1 MKKMII
7 ILLMAIMLT
16 GCGATVDR
24 ETQSETSRFIELE
37 RTNAWLIVAD
47 KETGVMYSVSNGG
60 YNMGT
65 FTLLVD
71 ENGKP
76 LVWEGK
82 DER

>member
-24 ETQSETSRFIELE
+24 EAQSETSRFTLIELTGKWE
-37 RTNAWLIVAD
+37 VVAD
-47 KETGVMYSVSNGG
+47 KETGVMYAVSNGG
-60 YNMGT
+60 YNLGT

-76 LVWEGK
+76 LVWEG
-82 DER
+82 ESE

>member
-1 MKKMII
+1 MKRMILI
-7 ILLMAIMLT
+7 VLMAIMMT
-16 GCGATVDR
+16 GCGSTVDR

-37 RTNAWLIVAD
+37 RTSRWMIVAD

-60 YNMGT
+60 YNHGV

-76 LVWEGK
+76 LVWEG
-82 DER
+82 ESNE

>member
-1 MKKMII
+1 MKKIII

-16 GCGATVDR
+16 GCGAKVDK
-24 ETQSETSRFIELE
+24 ETQSETSRFMELE
-37 RTNAWLIVAD
+37 RTDGWMIVAD

-60 YNMGT
+60 YNRGT

-76 LVWEGK
+76 LVWGGK
-82 DER
+82 R

>member
-16 GCGATVDR
+16 GCGAKVDK

-37 RTNAWLIVAD
+37 RTSRWMIVAD

-60 YNMGT
+60 YNAGT

-76 LVWEGK
+76 LIWEGK
-82 DER
+82 NER

>member
-16 GCGATVDR
+16 GCGRTTVDK
-24 ETQSETSRFIELE
+24 ETQPETSRFMELE
-37 RTNAWLIVAD
+37 RTGKWLIVAD

-60 YNMGT
+60 YNIGT

-71 ENGKP
+71 ENGRP
-76 LVWEGK
+76 LIWEG
-82 DER
+82 ESE

>member
-7 ILLMAIMLT
+7 ILLMAMMLT

-37 RTNAWLIVAD
+37 RASTWLIVAD
-47 KETGVMYSVSNGG
+47 KETGVMYSVSDSG
-60 YNMGT
+60 YNRGT

-76 LVWEGK
+76 LIWKGK
-82 DER
+82 E